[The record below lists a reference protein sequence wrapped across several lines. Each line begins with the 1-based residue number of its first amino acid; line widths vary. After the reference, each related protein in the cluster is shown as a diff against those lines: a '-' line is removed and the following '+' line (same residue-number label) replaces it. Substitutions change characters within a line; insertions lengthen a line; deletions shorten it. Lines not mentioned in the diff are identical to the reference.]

1 MASHHT
7 KFITLVNSL
16 ATLFK
21 QHLVWEWDGMKP
33 SVRVRVKDGVSTT
46 GPTPYLGGPEWMVA
60 GHHLQDQVHS
70 G

>member
-21 QHLVWEWDGMKP
+21 HHLVWGWGRMKP
-33 SVRVRVKDGVSTT
+33 SVRVRVKDGVPTI
-46 GPTPYLGGPEWMVA
+46 GPNPYLGGPEWMVA

>member
-21 QHLVWEWDGMKP
+21 HHLVWGVQNGWWLVIICKIKFTQ
-33 SVRVRVKDGVSTT
+33 VKGAS
-46 GPTPYLGGPEWMVA
+46 LWR
-60 GHHLQDQVHS
+60 
-70 G
+70 